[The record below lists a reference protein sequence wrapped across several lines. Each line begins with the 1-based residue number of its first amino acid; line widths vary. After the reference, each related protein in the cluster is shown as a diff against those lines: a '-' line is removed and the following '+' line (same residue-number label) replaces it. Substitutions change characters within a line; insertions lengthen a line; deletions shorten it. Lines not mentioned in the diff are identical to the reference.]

1 MTRYLRLSALS
12 NFGDTVSFTYDEN
25 AEQRWVGS
33 LGAKIQGLQDSLQ
46 EWRQDFRAVS
56 DRVAQQDVGMAEIVA
71 SMKSLRET
79 VIRAEQDS
87 ADKAEVAALRT
98 QIDRNTQDVTEARA
112 AASAQAKAFVELANE
127 NAALE
132 TDISN
137 VQEAQKKVFRWGGA
151 VLGAIVIT
159 ILSNGG
165 LPGVTA
171 QPPRP
176 ATMQVSSSPTS
187 VSVSSVSSVAPHS
200 PSSGGLK
207 IIGDLMKGLVPK

>member
-1 MTRYLRLSALS
+1 M
-12 NFGDTVSFTYDEN
+12 SFTYDEN